1 MCHPQRL
8 SPVSRY
14 RQPQSPTTD
23 KQRAARRIVKKYRK
37 REEKKQFEKL
47 RFLIKQEKQLPP
59 DVETKMGKQQVIDE
73 TIGLI
78 VSLEQQLMTK
88 IMREGAVPPALIPVL
103 GTHHP
108 GGGVS
113 LDCLRQ
119 AMAMLMPKPRSK
131 F

>member
-47 RFLIKQEKQLPP
+47 RFLIKQEKQLPE
-59 DVETKMGKQQVIDE
+59 VETKMGKQQVIDE

-108 GGGVS
+108 GGGLS